1 MRKRILFLMVAVSL
15 MFLVT
20 ERATV
25 YASEISIDVA
35 EKNLIQLQAQALV
48 NSMNEKELL
57 RATLNDVVDESI
69 PLSVSEVAM
78 GQVEFIPVEGV
89 SQEDVEIETHYTV
102 QRVGVVLTRSGT
114 SSNVY
119 VASVTAS
126 LKQEYSTNSKNDIQ
140 AWAFVIW
147 IDNLG
152 FDNEFVRAEAIWN
165 YNEGAVLSDRIVEY
179 GTINALLSWVE
190 GPIVDYPE
198 DDYNRY
204 DVGMV
209 GYKFRCSTSIDIA
222 NVGTLRCTAVS
233 TVLG

>member
-69 PLSVSEVAM
+69 PQSVREEAL

-102 QRVGVVLTRSGT
+102 QRVGEVLTRSGT

-126 LKQEYSTNSKNDIQ
+126 LKQQYSTNSKNDIQ

-152 FDNEFVRAEAIWN
+152 FDNEFVRAEAIWTITR
-165 YNEGAVLSDRIVEY
+165 VLY
-179 GTINALLSWVE
+179 
-190 GPIVDYPE
+190 
-198 DDYNRY
+198 
-204 DVGMV
+204 
-209 GYKFRCSTSIDIA
+209 
-222 NVGTLRCTAVS
+222 
-233 TVLG
+233 